1 MENLESVMD
10 NAFEGRKDLKNEAI
24 RNAKQMRS
32 NIMKLIHIFR
42 DEAMQNK
49 LQREFRPAAN
59 EISSFAGSFAE
70 MRKLWMIR
78 LSTSLEETIRM
89 QE

>member
-32 NIMKLIHIFR
+32 NIMKLIHIFKN
-42 DEAMQNK
+42 EPMQNK
-49 LQREFRPAAN
+49 LQREFRPVPN
-59 EISSFAGSFAE
+59 EIANF
-70 MRKLWMIR
+70 
-78 LSTSLEETIRM
+78 
-89 QE
+89 